1 MMDVPTP
8 RRNRMQKYIARRLL
22 YAIPALL
29 GITIIVFLA
38 MRVLPGDV
46 LSAMF
51 GEGVG
56 RLTEQE
62 RRHAL
67 STLGLD
73 KPLHMQYLSW
83 LQDIVTGKMGESFW
97 RGDKI
102 ADLIQ
107 RRGFISAE
115 IAIMAIIFSWL
126 VGLPVG
132 ILGAVRQNGVLD
144 YASRIFAVLF
154 LAIPGFWLGAMIVL
168 ALLLLLGYRAP
179 LGIIFPWDDL
189 VGNLK
194 IVGGPAVVL
203 GLAQSAYIAR
213 LGRSTLLE
221 VIRED
226 YIRTA
231 RAKGLGEQA
240 VVLRHALQ
248 NAMLPVITLSGVL
261 LGFLLGG
268 SVAVEVAFGVPGLGT
283 ALVKAFN
290 ENDHMVIQN
299 LVLLYGFVFVIV
311 NLFIDLAYAWID
323 PRIRYS

>member
-1 MMDVPTP
+1 MH
-8 RRNRMQKYIARRLL
+8 KYIARRLF
-22 YAIPALL
+22 YAVPALL
-29 GITIIVFLA
+29 GVTIIVFLT

-51 GEGVG
+51 GEGAV

-62 RRHAL
+62 RQHAI
-67 STLGLD
+67 STLGLN
-73 KPLHMQYLSW
+73 KPLHQQYLGW
-83 LQDIVTGKMGESFW
+83 IKDVVTGKLGESFW

-102 ADLIQ
+102 ADLVK
-107 RRGFISAE
+107 RRGFITGE
-115 IAIMAIIFSWL
+115 IAILAVLFSWL

-132 ILGAVRQNGVLD
+132 ILGAVRQNSVPD

-154 LAIPGFWLGAMIVL
+154 LAIPGFWLGAVIAL
-168 ALLLLLGYRAP
+168 ALLLWFGYRAP
-179 LGIIFPWDDL
+179 LGIIFPWDDFI
-189 VGNLK
+189 GNLK
-194 IVGGPAVVL
+194 IVIGPAVVL

-213 LGRSTLLE
+213 LTRSTLLE

-231 RAKGLGEQA
+231 RAKGLREQA
-240 VVLRHALQ
+240 VIWRHALQ
-248 NAMLPVITLSGVL
+248 NALLPVITLSGVL
-261 LGFLLGG
+261 FGFLLGG

-299 LVLLYGFVFVIV
+299 LVLLYGVVFVVI
-311 NLFIDLAYAWID
+311 NLLVDLTYAWLD
-323 PRIRYS
+323 PRIRYT

>member
-1 MMDVPTP
+1 M
-8 RRNRMQKYIARRLL
+8 
-22 YAIPALL
+22 PALL
-29 GITIIVFLA
+29 GVTIIVFLT

-46 LSAMF
+46 LSSMF
-51 GEGVG
+51 GEGAS

-62 RRHAL
+62 RRHAI

-73 KPLHMQYLSW
+73 RPLHMQYLGW
-83 LQDIVTGKMGESFW
+83 LKDVVTGKLGESFW

-102 ADLIQ
+102 GDLVQ
-107 RRGFISAE
+107 RRGFITAE
-115 IAIMAIIFSWL
+115 IAIMAVIFSWL

-154 LAIPGFWLGAMIVL
+154 LAIPGFWLGSVIVL

-203 GLAQSAYIAR
+203 GLAQSAYVAR
-213 LGRSTLLE
+213 MARSTLLE

-231 RAKGLGEQA
+231 RSKGLAERR
-240 VVLRHALQ
+240 VILTHALQ
-248 NAMLPVITLSGVL
+248 NALLPVITLSGVL

-283 ALVKAFN
+283 ALAKAFI
-290 ENDHMVIQN
+290 ENDYMVIQN
-299 LVLLYGFVFVIV
+299 LVFLYGAVFVVI
-311 NLFIDLAYAWID
+311 NLLVDLSYAWLD
-323 PRIRYS
+323 PRIRYT